1 MNVATTDTYCWVDEF
16 SFTAEKSGVYTF
28 TVPAGLGVH
37 NKATMMSNPWAPPMV
52 DFYAN
57 ENGATFTLT
66 MKAGETVTL
75 VFGAL
80 TKGNWT
86 LTWTAEVSE
95 DAEQNAT
102 SGTLNVTTTDTYC
115 WIDEFEFVATV
126 AGKYTFTVP
135 AGLGVHNKATM
146 MSNPWAAPMVDYYD
160 NENGATFTMELA
172 AGEKVTFVVGALK
185 KADWAITWTVE
196 GGSEGG
202 ESGNNNAVVGMN
214 TVVITDPMNGA
225 DLIFVVDKAGTFE
238 FKSNDLM
245 VIVLD
250 ANGMQVGRGMA
261 TLEPGTYTLKCIAMG
276 ATGTFTFELIAEY
289 APLNGDA
296 VLGENTVIIENGSEG
311 AEMTFVVEAAGNYK
325 FASGS
330 VMIKVLNE
338 NGMMLFTG
346 QGYLEPGT
354 YTLMCW
360 AMGMTGTFQYTITTD
375 AFDAPSVE
383 VGENTVVI
391 EDAENG
397 AQFDFTPYEDGT
409 YKFEVVGDGIY
420 LIAIVRDANGDIV
433 GRNEVS
439 LSAGTTYTVSF
450 MVTNDD
456 AEGQAG
462 EYIVN
467 VSKAIEPEGTLIEEL
482 PGSMTGN
489 AGDDLFFSYVATED
503 CIVDLVIVAG
513 NPLITL
519 PNGESYEDI
528 ENGKRIALKAGDVLV
543 INPWNSAEAFEITIS
558 IYDPET
564 ELGGAK
570 NPDTLENT
578 SNGTQNVT
586 IPTTDGYYY
595 NWTATKEG
603 KVTFTLNELETMEG
617 KEILVNGIAL
627 TLDAKTL
634 TIDVNAGDVISIV
647 CKNTGAEATSLLLDV
662 NFQEKVEEQP
672 EETQPTTP
680 PTTAPTQPTTGNSG
694 EVEEPANNT
703 MIIVIVAVVVV
714 AAAVVAVIVLK
725 KKK

>member
-1 MNVATTDTYCWVDEF
+1 
-16 SFTAEKSGVYTF
+16 
-28 TVPAGLGVH
+28 
-37 NKATMMSNPWAPPMV
+37 
-52 DFYAN
+52 
-57 ENGATFTLT
+57 
-66 MKAGETVTL
+66 
-75 VFGAL
+75 
-80 TKGNWT
+80 
-86 LTWTAEVSE
+86 
-95 DAEQNAT
+95 
-102 SGTLNVTTTDTYC
+102 
-115 WIDEFEFVATV
+115 
-126 AGKYTFTVP
+126 
-135 AGLGVHNKATM
+135 
-146 MSNPWAAPMVDYYD
+146 
-160 NENGATFTMELA
+160 
-172 AGEKVTFVVGALK
+172 
-185 KADWAITWTVE
+185 
-196 GGSEGG
+196 
-202 ESGNNNAVVGMN
+202 
-214 TVVITDPMNGA
+214 
-225 DLIFVVDKAGTFE
+225 
-238 FKSNDLM
+238 
-245 VIVLD
+245 
-250 ANGMQVGRGMA
+250 
-261 TLEPGTYTLKCIAMG
+261 
-276 ATGTFTFELIAEY
+276 
-289 APLNGDA
+289 
-296 VLGENTVIIENGSEG
+296 
-311 AEMTFVVEAAGNYK
+311 MT
-325 FASGS
+325 
-330 VMIKVLNE
+330 
-338 NGMMLFTG
+338 
-346 QGYLEPGT
+346 
-354 YTLMCW
+354 
-360 AMGMTGTFQYTITTD
+360 
-375 AFDAPSVE
+375 
-383 VGENTVVI
+383 
-391 EDAENG
+391 
-397 AQFDFTPYEDGT
+397 
-409 YKFEVVGDGIY
+409 
-420 LIAIVRDANGDIV
+420 
-433 GRNEVS
+433 
-439 LSAGTTYTVSF
+439 AGTTYTVSI

-462 EYIVN
+462 EYVVN

-570 NPDTLENT
+570 NPDTLENI

-647 CKNTGAEATSLLLDV
+647 CKNSGAEATSLLLDV

-672 EETQPTTP
+672 VETQPTTP